1 VATPALVVFN
11 TTNKPLHAVMKS
23 RFHKGLLMGSWLAM
37 LAIIVFSIFRSD
49 PMEAN
54 WKAGLHLVKSQNLSP
69 SEPPAGESE
78 QPPLSETRL
87 RLVNLPKHRIVWPLV
102 LQEIPELSPAQEA
115 AKIRVME
122 DFIEKV
128 GGEDQDGSDPA
139 YRDRWLA
146 LQPQADQQFRVLIGQ
161 EAFAACE
168 MRIAQAANS
177 ASAAEQ

>member
-1 VATPALVVFN
+1 M
-11 TTNKPLHAVMKS
+11 KP
-23 RFHKGLLMGSWLAM
+23 RFHKGLLIGSWLAL
-37 LAIIVFSIFRSD
+37 LAIFVLSFFRSQ
-49 PMEAN
+49 PTEAN
-54 WKAGLHLVKSQNLSP
+54 RSTRSLLLKSKDARPTAAPPGEPERPTLAEAGLRTLRTP
-69 SEPPAGESE
+69 
-78 QPPLSETRL
+78 TR
-87 RLVNLPKHRIVWPLV
+87 RIVWPLV

-128 GGEDQDGSDPA
+128 GGADQDGSDPA

-146 LQPQADQQFRVLIGQ
+146 LQPQADQQFRTLIGQ

-177 ASAAEQ
+177 ASAADQ

>member
-1 VATPALVVFN
+1 
-11 TTNKPLHAVMKS
+11 MKS
-23 RFHKGLLMGSWLAM
+23 RFHKGLLIGCWLAL
-37 LAIIVFSIFRSD
+37 LAIIVLSIFRSD
-49 PMEAN
+49 PKEAN
-54 WKAGLHLVKSQNLSP
+54 RAAGLHLVKSQDLSP
-69 SEPPAGESE
+69 SAPPPGESE
-78 QPPLSETRL
+78 QPPLAETKL
-87 RLVNLPKHRIVWPLV
+87 RPVNLPKHRIVWPLV

-168 MRIAQAANS
+168 MRIAQIAFGVSSQTDVSNGANKK
-177 ASAAEQ
+177 